1 MAMNS
6 QLDKQLS
13 YAGKTGNGYQ
23 IFCETFGSYVIR
35 A

>member
-13 YAGKTGNGYQ
+13 YAGKTGNGCQ
-23 IFCETFGSYVIR
+23 IFRKTFGSYVIS